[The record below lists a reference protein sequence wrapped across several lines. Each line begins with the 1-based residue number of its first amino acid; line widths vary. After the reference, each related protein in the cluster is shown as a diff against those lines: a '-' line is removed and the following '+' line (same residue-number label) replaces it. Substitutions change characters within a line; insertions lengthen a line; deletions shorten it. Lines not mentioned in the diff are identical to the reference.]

1 MVEPKL
7 GKDALLD
14 AASLLFD
21 ELGIDAVSL
30 NRINE
35 ASGHRNRS
43 AATYHFGGKYEVV
56 RALVERSAVLP
67 DAVRGALLDKVERD
81 HPEPGPRVVLEALI
95 GPMSQQLETDEGRRY
110 MRLLGQVAGHPEYL
124 SATQNLAYA
133 TPNLARC
140 ALRLAPHLE
149 HLPRPLQLERV
160 ALIGG
165 FIVRSYADQA
175 RLLTLDEP
183 PRPVLSIDDF
193 TTNLLDLLLAL
204 LVADST
210 LAP

>member
-21 ELGIDAVSL
+21 ELGVDAVSL

-35 ASGHRNRS
+35 ASGHKNRS
-43 AATYHFGGKYEVV
+43 AVTYHFGGKFEVV
-56 RALVERSAVLP
+56 KALVERSASLP

-81 HPEPGPRVVLEALI
+81 HSEPGPRVVLEALI
-95 GPMSQQLETDEGRRY
+95 GPMSQQLETPEGRRHL
-110 MRLLGQVAGHPEYL
+110 RLLGHISGHPEYL

-133 TPNLARC
+133 APNLARC
-140 ALRLAPHLE
+140 SLHLARHLE
-149 HLPRPLQLERV
+149 HLPHPLQLERV

-165 FIVRSYADQA
+165 FIVRSYAGQA
-175 RLLTLDEP
+175 RLLTIDDP
-183 PRPVLSIDDF
+183 PRPVLSVDDF

-204 LVADST
+204 LLADST
-210 LAP
+210 LAT